1 VPFAAIIGCA
11 VIPRLSVRRTGRHAL
26 IAVTISATLAL
37 TMTPWW
43 IRNYTITGR
52 FIPTTL
58 QVGAS
63 LYDGL
68 SPQADGSSNMDFI
81 PRFIE
86 EQRAEDAARTT
97 SPADTFEERL
107 NRRMREASLAWAK
120 AHPGRVVEL
129 AGIKLLRMWTPWP
142 NAAELGGTAA
152 KLTIAAGYL
161 PLVGLGLIGAWRY
174 GRRDWSAAL
183 LVLPAVYFTLLHVV
197 FVSSLRYRQPAML
210 LLAIL
215 ASAVVIQWYDQ
226 RHASQANAAKR
237 DC

>member
-1 VPFAAIIGCA
+1 M
-11 VIPRLSVRRTGRHAL
+11 L
-26 IAVTISATLAL
+26 ATLAL

-68 SPQADGSSNMDFI
+68 SPQADGSSNMDFV

-86 EQRAEDAARTT
+86 DQRAEDAARTT
-97 SPADTFEERL
+97 SPSDTFEERL
-107 NRRMREASLAWAK
+107 DRRMREASLAWAK

-142 NAAELGGTAA
+142 NASDLGGTAA
-152 KLTIAAGYL
+152 KLAIAAGYL

-174 GRRDWSAAL
+174 GRRDWSATL
-183 LVLPAVYFTLLHVV
+183 LVLPAVYFTLLHVI

-215 ASAVVIQWYDQ
+215 AAAVVIQWHDQ

-237 DC
+237 DF